1 MGKSKPGISKLL
13 TAMRKLVVEINDQ
26 EICRR
31 LEILMNS
38 EKEDLPAPSIKRLMD
53 DPASFDA
60 RSMPEPYTQ
69 YVRHFIY
76 MHKRHLRESHR
87 EKSGSK
93 TNAAKARGTVAPSQG
108 RSKRTSA
115 KTGAA
120 ARPASA
126 KTREKSASASEKQT
140 PENN

>member
-38 EKEDLPAPSIKRLMD
+38 EKEDLPALSIKRLMD

-87 EKSGSK
+87 EKAASK
-93 TNAAKARGTVAPSQG
+93 NNAVKPRGAAASSKG
-108 RSKRTSA
+108 RSKRTTTKA
-115 KTGAA
+115 GAA
-120 ARPASA
+120 ARPASP
-126 KTREKSASASEKQT
+126 KTREKSASEKQT
-140 PENN
+140 PDNN